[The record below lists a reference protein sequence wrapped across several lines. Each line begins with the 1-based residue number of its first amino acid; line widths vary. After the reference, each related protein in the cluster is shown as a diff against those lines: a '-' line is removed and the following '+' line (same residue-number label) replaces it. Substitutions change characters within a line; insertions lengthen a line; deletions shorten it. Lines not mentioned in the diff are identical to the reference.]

1 MSYELDMWVWSK
13 PGSPVTITGTQLL
26 FFSAQGI
33 QECIRDMSQTAVA
46 TCQTAVDYSQSAS

>member
-13 PGSPVTITGTQLL
+13 PGSPVTITETQLL

-33 QECIRDMSQTAVA
+33 
-46 TCQTAVDYSQSAS
+46 